1 MTEPNDNL
9 DRALEALQAQTP
21 PQGPPTEV
29 IQQTLAALTDQYGP
43 TGVEVGGEQ
52 SRPVS
57 HQSHWRWAAAA
68 IVLLMVGFTVGQ
80 VCAQF
85 RLERNLTQWQQQV
98 KTDLQQDLLQIQQ
111 AQLVQ
116 VAQQVDQGLIQR
128 FNEFANG
135 ALAMNQSS
143 QRQFLMTF
151 DRLQEQQRQQ
161 LIQLLGQWQEQQ
173 LMHNAVLADGLVT
186 VADVTESLLVP
197 EQREPSRQL
206 ILDPNSLQQ

>member
-1 MTEPNDNL
+1 MNSP
-9 DRALEALQAQTP
+9 
-21 PQGPPTEV
+21 
-29 IQQTLAALTDQYGP
+29 
-43 TGVEVGGEQ
+43 
-52 SRPVS
+52 RPVS